1 MDWCHNAS
9 TNHPAWSQS
18 LEEMTT
24 DSSCLPSPVRQSV
37 SKYVGIGLTEAQIRS
52 SVSVDHPSTPV
63 LSTKLTS
70 LVQTERRNNRPEIF
84 SVYDFRKWCNDHQ
97 DVNVELTLLVFG
109 ASDSN
114 RHFHPFGVAL
124 VSDDESSSCY
134 EHLFTSLQSLSIQ
147 GLHQPYSPGFI
158 MADGVLG
165 VTSAQQK
172 IFPQVKRLMCWFHM
186 IKKCREHRNLVAK
199 QQWNEIHKEIHAVQL
214 SFSDEVFNHGMNLLM
229 TKWRSDTSYEGCVL
243 NIPATNNG
251 SESMNAK
258 IKQQYTLRNKLHL
271 SSFLPKIET
280 MLGDWSKHC
289 DTNPFSVCASII
301 PDCELAGYKWAT
313 MIDRNS
319 ILYWHGN
326 FYVVPSSNAHITPSA
341 W

>member
-1 MDWCHNAS
+1 
-9 TNHPAWSQS
+9 
-18 LEEMTT
+18 
-24 DSSCLPSPVRQSV
+24 
-37 SKYVGIGLTEAQIRS
+37 
-52 SVSVDHPSTPV
+52 
-63 LSTKLTS
+63 
-70 LVQTERRNNRPEIF
+70 
-84 SVYDFRKWCNDHQ
+84 
-97 DVNVELTLLVFG
+97 
-109 ASDSN
+109 
-114 RHFHPFGVAL
+114 
-124 VSDDESSSCY
+124 
-134 EHLFTSLQSLSIQ
+134 
-147 GLHQPYSPGFI
+147 

-172 IFPQVKRLMCWFHM
+172 IFPQAKRLMCWFHM

-199 QQWNEIHKEIHAVQL
+199 QQWDEIHKEIHAVQL
-214 SFSDEVFNHGMNLLM
+214 SFSA
-229 TKWRSDTSYEGCVL
+229 KYEGCVL

-326 FYVVPSSNAHITPSA
+326 FYVVPSSNAHITSSA
-341 W
+341 